1 MKIMSEIIRCIILTF
16 ELVFKILNM
25 KRTLLFFTF
34 LITNIFFKAQ
44 SDFKLATE
52 LKDGTEWFIKEE
64 GDYKAWVKVIIKSKK
79 VKSKKTGKL
88 INSGG
93 GEYVEYWICS
103 CKDKKYNTES
113 GIEYDSSGNPIGN
126 ISETYNERVIPD
138 TVGEK
143 ILNIICGHD
152 EYLEDIRQKQYEALV
167 RPTNEELYNTINRRN
182 TYIDGFK
189 VGYKTVYCAPYSD
202 CFIKDYELEEIIFAD
217 DPYLDFDKGY
227 QEGKAKAESDKKK
240 KQFHFIDN

>member
-16 ELVFKILNM
+16 KLVFKILNM

-93 GEYVEYWICS
+93 GEYVEYWICN

-126 ISETYNERVIPD
+126 I
-138 TVGEK
+138 
-143 ILNIICGHD
+143 
-152 EYLEDIRQKQYEALV
+152 
-167 RPTNEELYNTINRRN
+167 PTNEELYNTINRRN

-240 KQFHFIDN
+240 K